1 MTTKSEICHT
11 AKEQVAFELMKY
23 IAEVEAS
30 EDQEKY
36 HKPTI
41 IYVYMVSAYMWLS
54 FRTQTLESWWMIE
67 NDVYIRIE
75 NN

>member
-23 IAEVEAS
+23 IAEVEAA

-36 HKPTI
+36 HKPTVREYYLRLYGKCLHVI
-41 IYVYMVSAYMWLS
+41 EFPDSD
-54 FRTQTLESWWMIE
+54 FRKLMDDRE
-67 NDVYIRIE
+67 
-75 NN
+75 